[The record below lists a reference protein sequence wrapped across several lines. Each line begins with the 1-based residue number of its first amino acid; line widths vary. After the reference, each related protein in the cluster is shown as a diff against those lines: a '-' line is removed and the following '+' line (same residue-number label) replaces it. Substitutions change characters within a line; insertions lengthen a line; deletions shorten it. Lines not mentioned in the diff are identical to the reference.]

1 MNAVVLDTSALI
13 RLYVP
18 DGPLPEDLENCIASA
33 WCSETILIIPELA
46 FAELTQ
52 VLWKKEKAGFLE
64 PFEVDEILSS
74 ILELPLE
81 VDGHYA
87 ILPDALK
94 IARQYN
100 ITVYDAIFLAVA
112 KKRNA
117 KLITADQKLAK
128 VFTDV

>member
-1 MNAVVLDTSALI
+1 MC
-13 RLYVP
+13 
-18 DGPLPEDLENCIASA
+18 GPLPEDLENCIALG
-33 WCSETILIIPELA
+33 WRSETILIIPELA
-46 FAELTQ
+46 FVELAQ

-64 PFEVDEILSS
+64 SFEVDEILSS

-87 ILPDALK
+87 ILPDALE

-117 KLITADQKLAK
+117 QLITADQKIAK
-128 VFTDV
+128 VFSDF